1 MEINEKKFWG
11 LDVNN
16 IQSLEDVK
24 LIFAAMDLFV
34 REDIPGFDKVA
45 HLFTEDRIPMI
56 VDENMIQETVPEN
69 AEYVPANV
77 EVVPPTA

>member
-56 VDENMIQETVPEN
+56 VDEDVVQEAFNTNPEI
-69 AEYVPANV
+69 
-77 EVVPPTA
+77 VPPTA

>member
-11 LDVNN
+11 LDPNN

-34 REDIPGFDKVA
+34 REDIPGFEKVA
-45 HLFTEDRIPMI
+45 HLFTEDRIPTLI
-56 VDENMIQETVPEN
+56 DESMVNETPQS
-69 AEYVPANV
+69 PV
-77 EVVPPTA
+77 EIIAP

>member
-1 MEINEKKFWG
+1 MEIDNKKFWG

-16 IQSLEDVK
+16 IETLDDIK

-45 HLFTEDRIPMI
+45 HLFTEDRIPTI
-56 VDENMIQETVPEN
+56 VDEQVMQEMQEIVTPE
-69 AEYVPANV
+69 VGV
-77 EVVPPTA
+77 G

>member
-11 LDVNN
+11 LDVTK
-16 IQSLEDVK
+16 IESLEDVK
-24 LIFAAMDLFV
+24 SIFAAMDLFV

-56 VDENMIQETVPEN
+56 VDEDALQE
-69 AEYVPANV
+69 ALGIDA
-77 EVVPPTA
+77 

>member
-11 LDVNN
+11 LNTTK
-16 IQSLEDVK
+16 IESLEDVK

-45 HLFTEDRIPMI
+45 HLFTEDRIPVF
-56 VDENMIQETVPEN
+56 VDETQI
-69 AEYVPANV
+69 V
-77 EVVPPTA
+77 EPTQA

>member
-11 LDVNN
+11 LDTSK
-16 IQSLEDVK
+16 IESLDDVK

-45 HLFTEDRIPMI
+45 HLFTEDRIPVL
-56 VDENMIQETVPEN
+56 VDETQI
-69 AEYVPANV
+69 V
-77 EVVPPTA
+77 EPTQA

>member
-11 LDVNN
+11 LDVTK
-16 IQSLEDVK
+16 IESLEDVK

-45 HLFTEDRIPMI
+45 HLFTEDRVPVI
-56 VDENMIQETVPEN
+56 VDESQI
-69 AEYVPANV
+69 V
-77 EVVPPTA
+77 EPS

>member
-16 IQSLEDVK
+16 IESLEDVK

-34 REDIPGFDKVA
+34 REDIPGFNKVA

-56 VDENMIQETVPEN
+56 VDENVVQEAFNTNPEI
-69 AEYVPANV
+69 
-77 EVVPPTA
+77 VPPTA

>member
-11 LDVNN
+11 LDVTK
-16 IQSLEDVK
+16 IESLEDVK

-56 VDENMIQETVPEN
+56 IDEDALQE
-69 AEYVPANV
+69 ALGIDA
-77 EVVPPTA
+77 